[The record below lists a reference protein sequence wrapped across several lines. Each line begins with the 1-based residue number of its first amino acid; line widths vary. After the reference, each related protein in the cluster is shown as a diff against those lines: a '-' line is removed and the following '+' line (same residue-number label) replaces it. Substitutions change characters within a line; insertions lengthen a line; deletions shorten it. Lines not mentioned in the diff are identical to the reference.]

1 MMIDFQIEQPLSLAE
16 AVKEIPGRPS
26 LSTAWRWASRD
37 KDPLETFVVGGR
49 RFTTREAIGRFIARQ
64 NAGRTPGPASSSRVR
79 AQQQEKAARI
89 ARSVFGSR
97 R

>member
-1 MMIDFQIEQPLSLAE
+1 MMIDFLNEQPLSLAE

-26 LSTAWRWASRD
+26 LCTVWRWASWR
-37 KDPLETFVVGGR
+37 KNPLETFVVGGR
-49 RFTTREAIGRFIARQ
+49 RFTTREAIARFIARQ
-64 NAGRTPGPASSSRVR
+64 NGGRTPSPASASRVR
-79 AQQQEKAARI
+79 AQQRKKASRI